1 MITLNKTI
9 QAEAERLG
17 FSFLHITRPNQPP
30 HYQAYLD
37 WLADS
42 HAGEMDYLSTE
53 RAIRTRGEPASLLE
67 NAQSVLTFGVSY
79 SPQTQSLRMEEDPQ
93 RPVGLIASYA
103 LHTDYHGLLKQAA
116 HQLMEFVRRESG
128 RQIRYRV
135 FVDSSTLL
143 EKDTAFMAGAGWVG
157 RNSLLITPAAGSF
170 QVLGCILS
178 DLELTPEAA
187 FSRNL
192 CGDCQKCRINCPTG
206 CITENHNLDAEAC
219 IAYLTIEYKGV
230 VPRHLRSK
238 MGKWVFGCDVCQN
251 VCPWNAQKETPEISN
266 TLLPLWKT
274 DPKVDLL
281 EEIKL
286 DEDAFRAKYAASPI
300 LRATHAGFRRNLIIA
315 MGNSDSAA
323 CVPILKN
330 ILTSDPNGLLRLHAA
345 WALTALHP
353 QDLAQTLETALSA
366 ETDDRVRAE
375 LRLDLAECN

>member
-1 MITLNKTI
+1 VSTLNETI
-9 QAEAERLG
+9 KAEAERLG
-17 FSFLHITRPNQPP
+17 FSFLHITRPTQPP
-30 HYQAYLD
+30 HYQAYLN

-42 HAGEMDYLSTE
+42 HAGEMDYLSNE
-53 RAIRTRGEPASLLE
+53 RAVRTRGEPASLLE
-67 NAQSVLTFGVSY
+67 NARSLLAFGVRY
-79 SPQTQSLRMEEDPQ
+79 SPQTQFLRMEEDPQ
-93 RPVGLIASYA
+93 KPIGLIASYA
-103 LHTDYHGLLKQAA
+103 LHADYHALLKQAA
-116 HQLMEFVRRESG
+116 HHLMDFIQRETN
-128 RQIRYRV
+128 RQIRYKV

-157 RNSLLITPAAGSF
+157 RNSLLITPGAGSF

-178 DLELTPEAA
+178 NLELSPEAA
-187 FSRNL
+187 FSRDL
-192 CGDCQKCRINCPTG
+192 CGECQKCRKSCPTG
-206 CITENHNLDAEAC
+206 CITENHNLDANAC

-238 MGKWVFGCDVCQN
+238 IGKWVFGCDVCQN
-251 VCPWNAQKETPEISN
+251 VCPWNTQKEMREIRN
-266 TLLPLWKT
+266 PVLPLWQT

-286 DEDAFRAKYAASPI
+286 NEDAFRAKYAASPI

-330 ILTSDPNGLLRLHAA
+330 LLAGDPNGLLRLHAA

-353 QDLAQTLETALSA
+353 PDLRQTLEKALSA
-366 ETDDRVRAE
+366 ETDERVRAE
-375 LRLDLAECN
+375 LRLDLAETN